1 MRKPCYINLEQAREV
16 LAEMGVTLTP
26 RQMKRAA
33 DKDAQDRRK
42 LPFFIDPI
50 EKKPFFHAF
59 PGHEALSFG
68 MLGCDLHCGYCQN
81 WVTSQALRDEEAI
94 SDPQLMSG
102 A

>member
-50 EKKPFFHAF
+50 EKKLKIEKQTLIDIYRRRQV
-59 PGHEALSFG
+59 EAENKFT
-68 MLGCDLHCGYCQN
+68 CG
-81 WVTSQALRDEEAI
+81 
-94 SDPQLMSG
+94 
-102 A
+102 